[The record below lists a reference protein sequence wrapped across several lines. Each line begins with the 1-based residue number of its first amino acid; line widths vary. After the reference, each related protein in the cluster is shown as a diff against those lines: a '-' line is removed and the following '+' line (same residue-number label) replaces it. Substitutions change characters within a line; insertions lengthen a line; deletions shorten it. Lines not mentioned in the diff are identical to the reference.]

1 MLQLLAIQPNTDSLL
16 VLSKFMANPSRR
28 YLFGATPY
36 AAGIISTTTIQGVID
51 DHLKATSFFGVPVV
65 RMTEAPKDALVVATI
80 IGRPHTASQ
89 NLREAK
95 LEHCDYFTF
104 HRHSGLELPRARF
117 WTGFGE
123 DASVHIADLEL
134 VRDRLADDPSREL
147 LNSILN
153 FRLSAN
159 TDWIKSFRENQAN
172 QYFEPF
178 LHLMPS
184 NESFVDVGCFDG
196 QTSADFI
203 ARCPEFNA
211 VHIFEPDPCNF
222 SLVQKR
228 FEGKERVRYYP
239 VGLSDA
245 KRAER
250 FSSSGSTS
258 GARVDGEL
266 EIQVDTLDSFGIDRV
281 SFLKMDIEGSEL
293 AAIAG
298 ARETILRC
306 HPRLAIAAYHHPSD
320 LWRIPQEVLAIRDDY
335 DLFLRHYTEGV
346 TETVIFFLP
355 QH

>member
-1 MLQLLAIQPNTDSLL
+1 
-16 VLSKFMANPSRR
+16 
-28 YLFGATPY
+28 
-36 AAGIISTTTIQGVID
+36 
-51 DHLKATSFFGVPVV
+51 
-65 RMTEAPKDALVVATI
+65 
-80 IGRPHTASQ
+80 
-89 NLREAK
+89 
-95 LEHCDYFTF
+95 
-104 HRHSGLELPRARF
+104 
-117 WTGFGE
+117 
-123 DASVHIADLEL
+123 
-134 VRDRLADDPSREL
+134 
-147 LNSILN
+147 
-153 FRLSAN
+153 
-159 TDWIKSFRENQAN
+159 
-172 QYFEPF
+172 
-178 LHLMPS
+178 
-184 NESFVDVGCFDG
+184 
-196 QTSADFI
+196 
-203 ARCPEFNA
+203 
-211 VHIFEPDPCNF
+211 
-222 SLVQKR
+222 LVQKR